1 MTVRIMKNI
10 QTQLLSAFESS
21 GLTYDE
27 LARRTNLPKSALYR
41 YLNGDTEKIPID
53 RFQSV
58 CHELHVDA
66 GVILGWK
73 EDQDQNYQAY
83 LKMYLENKVEQ
94 DLINT
99 YRSLSLHGKNL
110 LLDRAKEL
118 KILYGKK
125 SEDNSAESVHHT

>member
-1 MTVRIMKNI
+1 MKNI
-10 QTQLLSAFESS
+10 QTELLSAFQSS
-21 GLTYDE
+21 GFTYDE
-27 LARRTNLPKSALYR
+27 LAKRTNLPKSALYR

-53 RFQSV
+53 RFQAV

-73 EDQDQNYQAY
+73 KEQEKNYQAY
-83 LKMYLENKVEQ
+83 LKMYLESKVEQ
-94 DLINT
+94 ELINT

-125 SEDNSAESVHHT
+125 SEDSTPESVQHP